1 MARTNTR
8 PQATKPRYDDLDT
21 FGRRDGSVRYRDA
34 GYHFKKDPHQVTF
47 AARILKN
54 DWSAAFAD
62 HEPNDLDDYK
72 VNELDEPLFDEEEI
86 NPEVDDML
94 AMFANWDADLEEM
107 FPRDLQPVDD
117 HDPVYGDQLL
127 DTDEFVDYGGYG
139 SYRGVYTLEQGY
151 GLDAVF
157 GEGYRG
163 GNCGFSVTTHP

>member
-8 PQATKPRYDDLDT
+8 PQAAKPRYDDLDT
-21 FGRRDGSVRYRDA
+21 FGRRDGSVGYRNARYRGKKDPYWPPFATRAYRDA
-34 GYHFKKDPHQVTF
+34 GWDATLIDEGLDQPVFDEE
-47 AARILKN
+47 
-54 DWSAAFAD
+54 DWD
-62 HEPNDLDDYK
+62 
-72 VNELDEPLFDEEEI
+72 LFDEEEI
-86 NPEVDDML
+86 DPEVDDML

-127 DTDEFVDYGGYG
+127 DTDEFVDYG

-157 GEGYRG
+157 GEVYPG
-163 GNCGFSVTTHP
+163 GNCGFSVRTRP

>member
-8 PQATKPRYDDLDT
+8 PQAAKPRYDDLDT
-21 FGRRDGSVRYRDA
+21 FGRRDGSVGYRNARYR
-34 GYHFKKDPHQVTF
+34 GKKDPYQAHHQTCVYAIAGWDTAF
-47 AARILKN
+47 FSSN
-54 DWSAAFAD
+54 D
-62 HEPNDLDDYK
+62 
-72 VNELDEPLFDEEEI
+72 ELDRLLFDEEEI
-86 NPEVDDML
+86 DPEDLDDM
-94 AMFANWDADLEEM
+94 FAHWDADLEEM

-157 GEGYRG
+157 GEGYLS
-163 GNCGFSVTTHP
+163 GNCGFSVKTRP